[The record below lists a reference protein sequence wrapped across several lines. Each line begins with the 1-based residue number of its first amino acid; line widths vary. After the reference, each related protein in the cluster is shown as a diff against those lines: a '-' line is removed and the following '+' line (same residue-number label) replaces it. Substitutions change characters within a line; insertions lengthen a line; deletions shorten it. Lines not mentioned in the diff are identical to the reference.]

1 MKLSYAST
9 ALTAMLALDMSNG
22 FSLVNNNMNNG
33 RVLSS
38 SSSSSS
44 SCLSRNNV
52 SSRENRRCD
61 VMKVQGIMDEVNSD
75 AFDLTSLVSKGDNS
89 GSGGRSAKT
98 EEAYEMFLAELVFS
112 PNDPRMDIV
121 ENYERVTDEDWR
133 AWLLNKI
140 GTSTDPEEKLALR
153 DLNDMIEDVTR
164 KIEVSRLAEQR
175 AVEEAQQ
182 AEKERLAD
190 AVASSDEGRTLS
202 DTDLLRKA
210 NTISQAGISSS
221 SSGDDDAASGKKSF
235 LDSELTADIRMSYED
250 MVKKVMPPY
259 AAGDTPASII
269 FTYYDQFDAQFIKV
283 LNERKDN
290 GDSDATALLEA
301 LSIEQQKRL
310 TAATESLKAVL
321 AAGDPMRM
329 EGVIVKMAREGN
341 VDEPFLL
348 LLEANAN
355 QARAAGANG
364 PAQLMERLRV
374 RASDEKDKQSST
386 KEVTLLRKL
395 LRANDSAQREQLLE
409 DAFTPKDMLL
419 VPGTPQ
425 NAQKA
430 LEGEAPDEEKPMP
443 DVPPPDFINACKAV
457 LLNFGNLATDDDRGD
472 LSSRIKQIAAE
483 AEVVATRIY
492 GKGMSPKE
500 QQDRMWKEQTTS
512 IFDLE
517 TMEIDAEK
525 RGDAAPWTNPDNDD
539 ILPGFDPEGRMK
551 IGG

>member
-1 MKLSYAST
+1 
-9 ALTAMLALDMSNG
+9 MLALDMSNG